1 MCEPTMPGQVRTPGT
16 NLRSRQKDW
25 PPSGRN
31 IPALYIGFILVIST
45 KIDSVVM
52 VFSNW

>member
-1 MCEPTMPGQVRTPGT
+1 MCEPTMPGRVRTLGMI
-16 NLRSRQKDW
+16 LRPRRQGW
-25 PPSGRN
+25 PLPGRN

-45 KIDSVVM
+45 KIDSAVM